1 MNGLTEHYPDPLRE
15 TRVVKRIVQVGV
27 YSAVTATQAS
37 FYYVLG
43 YSAVQ
48 AIVGFVVGMTIATIA
63 IETLFWQ
70 ILKLR
75 KQSGYPGIIGVRL
88 GTVQDLGEACAA
100 SLDMIHHYMNATAS
114 FIAWVEDGDLLP
126 MCSRGMPEDW
136 MRRVEASDHCRETL
150 NGVLRRQRPSVL
162 PAADC
167 PLAANMAGVDHAALI
182 PLAARH
188 RVSGVMFLA
197 GPRGADLRDRKLL
210 EAVGLVVGLALENM
224 RLTNREYESIM
235 QVLCSALDMRDSATE
250 GHSQRVSKMA
260 GTVAQQMGLAAADV
274 RLIERAAALH
284 DIGKIGVADAVLS
297 KPGPL
302 SDEEWV
308 EMRRHPRLGYE
319 IVDGIEALRTAA
331 DIVHTHHERYDGDGY
346 PRGIAADEIPIGA
359 RIFAVVDAYDA
370 MTSHRPYR
378 RACSHGEAVEEI
390 VRNSGTQ
397 FDPAVVQAFLEVE
410 RAGLIAPHDVPDE
423 ELALTDDLARNRSD
437 GAATLPDAVLNLNS
451 TLGID
456 G

>member
-15 TRVVKRIVQVGV
+15 PRIVKRFVQVGV

-43 YSAVQ
+43 YSALQ
-48 AIVGFVVGMTIATIA
+48 AIVGFVVGTSIATIA
-63 IETLFWQ
+63 IEALFWQ

-75 KQSGYPGIIGVRL
+75 KQSGYPGIIAVRL
-88 GTVQDLGEACAA
+88 GTVQDLGEAYST
-100 SLDMIHHYMNATAS
+100 SLDMVHHYMNATAG
-114 FIAWVEDGDLLP
+114 FIAWVEDGHLLP
-126 MCSRGMPEDW
+126 VCSRGMPEDW
-136 MRRVEASDHCRETL
+136 IKAVESSHHCRETL
-150 NGVLRRQRPSVL
+150 SGVLRRQRPSVMQV
-162 PAADC
+162 ADC
-167 PLAANMAGVDHAALI
+167 PLAAGMAGVDRAALI
-182 PLAARH
+182 PLAARD

-210 EAVGLVVGLALENM
+210 EAVGMVVGLALENM

-250 GHSQRVSKMA
+250 GHSQRVSRMT
-260 GTVAQQMGLAAADV
+260 GMVSQQMGLASADI

-319 IVDGIEALRTAA
+319 IVEGIEALRNAA
-331 DIVHTHHERYDGDGY
+331 DIVHAHHERYDGAGY
-346 PRGIAADEIPIGA
+346 PRGIAAGEIPIGA

-378 RACSHGEAVEEI
+378 RARSHREAVEEI

-397 FDPAVVQAFLEVE
+397 FDPGVVQAFLEVE
-410 RAGLIAPHDVPDE
+410 RVGLIAPHDLPDE
-423 ELALTDDLARNRSD
+423 DAPPSQRPRNGAD
-437 GAATLPDAVLNLNS
+437 GVASLPDAVLNLS
-451 TLGID
+451 SMLGID
-456 G
+456 E